1 MIMIEPNEEPFEPG
15 GGRENP
21 EVWYIQIV
29 LIDSKDPILYIDLI
43 LYYER
48 QARRRQQMASADVVR
63 MTWVMPE

>member
-29 LIDSKDPILYIDLI
+29 LIDSFGSDPIDLI

-48 QARRRQQMASADVVR
+48 QARRRQKMASVAIVR